1 MAIEAE
7 RSVPEVLQD
16 IVGNVREILRSEVR
30 LATAELKQQAGA
42 AARAAVMVLV
52 GAVFGI
58 YALGFL
64 LLALVYGL
72 AALFASWWIGA
83 VIVGGGLALIAL
95 ALLGIGRGR
104 MRTVHPA
111 PERTIRTVKENLEW
125 DKSRNR

>member
-1 MAIEAE
+1 MAAGAE
-7 RSVPEVLQD
+7 RSVPEVFQE
-16 IVGNVREILRSEVR
+16 IVGNVQEILRSEVR
-30 LATAELKQQAGA
+30 LATAELKHEAST
-42 AARAAVMVLV
+42 AARAAVMFLV
-52 GAVFGI
+52 GAVFAI

-83 VIVGGGLALIAL
+83 LIVGGGLAVVAV

-111 PERTIRTVKENLEW
+111 PQRTLRTVKENLEW
-125 DKSRNR
+125 DRSRNK

>member
-1 MAIEAE
+1 MATEAE
-7 RSVPEVLQD
+7 RSVPEVFQD
-16 IVGNVREILRSEVR
+16 IVGDVQELLRSEVR
-30 LATAELKQQAGA
+30 LAKAELKIEAGTA
-42 AARAAVMVLV
+42 VRAAVLFLV

-83 VIVGGGLALIAL
+83 IIVGGGLAVIAA
-95 ALLGIGRGR
+95 ALFGIGRGR
-104 MRTVHPA
+104 IRAVRPT

-125 DKSRNR
+125 DKSRTR